1 MALAHAVQAGGPEEL
16 LDGLLAEARKHFG
29 LPGVAAILMDSH
41 GILARDMQGV
51 RVAGQNT
58 PISSGDFFHIG
69 SCAKSVLATMAA
81 QQVERGAIAWDTRLY
96 ARLPELAETGQP
108 EYAQVTLM
116 DLLASRGGIRSYTRP
131 NEDPLPAFTGDIKER
146 RLAFARHLVG
156 QPPATE
162 RDQAGFRFLYSN
174 AGYTLAVQMLERA
187 SGQSY
192 ETLVRGLLG
201 DSVRIGWPTDLE
213 PDQPWGHMLT
223 EHGVEHFG
231 PAHPYRMSDLL
242 TPAGDLSLTADGFAD
257 YVRLHLRGA
266 RGEGN
271 VVSAASYH
279 RIHHAHDGFALA
291 VENGRLL
298 GRDYLAMDGSAGTF
312 FARAILVPEADFAF
326 VLLTNLGSGRGTVE
340 GVEWLTRQIL
350 VRHFNLGW
358 RDRMLLKLAW

>member
-1 MALAHAVQAGGPEEL
+1 MGAAHAAQPGGSSRP
-16 LDGLLAEARKHFG
+16 LDGLLAEARSRFG
-29 LPGVAAILMDSH
+29 FPGVAVILMDSR
-41 GILARDMQGV
+41 GILARDIQGV
-51 RVAGQNT
+51 RVAGQNA

-69 SCAKSVLATMAA
+69 SCAKSVLATIAA
-81 QQVERGAIAWDTRLY
+81 QQVEQGAIAWDTRLY
-96 ARLPELAETGQP
+96 ARMPELAETGRP

-116 DLLASRGGIRSYTRP
+116 DLLASRGGIRSYTRLAD
-131 NEDPLPAFTGDIKER
+131 EPLPAFDGDIKER
-146 RLAFARHLVG
+146 RLAFARHLVE
-156 QPPATE
+156 QPPAIE

-174 AGYTLAVQMLERA
+174 AGYTLAALMLERA

-201 DSVRIGWPTDLE
+201 DSVRIGWPTDLR

-223 EHGVEHFG
+223 EHGIEHFG

-242 TPAGDLSLTADGFAD
+242 TPAGDLSLTEDGFAD

-266 RGEGN
+266 RGEDN

-291 VENGRLL
+291 VANGRLL

-312 FARAILVPEADFAF
+312 FARAILVPEADFAL
-326 VLLTNLGSGRGTVE
+326 VLLTNLGSGRETVE

-358 RDRMLLKLAW
+358 WDRLLLKLAR